1 MPGERFFDAL
11 LADTLSEPYRPCKEV
26 EHMPGQGAVDMIMEA
41 YPLDATVVNH
51 EDNLYRK
58 LQERLKQPIY
68 LTLLSPEELD
78 LIEFNR
84 SHSLLGQLGDWFAGL
99 FAIDPTI
106 TID

>member
-1 MPGERFFDAL
+1 MPGERFIDRL
-11 LADTLSEPYRPCKEV
+11 IADTLSERYRPCE
-26 EHMPGQGAVDMIMEA
+26 ESGDMPGQGAVDMIMEA

-51 EDNLYRK
+51 EDNLHRK

-84 SHSLLGQLGDWFAGL
+84 SHSLLSRLGDWFAGF

-106 TID
+106 AID